1 MDINAEIKKSQKN
14 ITALNRIL
22 KNEKEKL
29 RQLKFNRKMKDR
41 RRK

>member
-1 MDINAEIKKSQKN
+1 MDINEEIKKSQKN
-14 ITALNRIL
+14 ITALRRIL
-22 KNEKEKL
+22 TNEKEKL